1 MLSDEEDQTDEFQ
14 FELLEHTPMNIY
26 IQLKFSRPLE
36 VSQGVL
42 KDRIHVK
49 MLKTLFMVE
58 DIEGN
63 FAAWKEG
70 DKIEHG
76 LRTKEIIL
84 TTDPKHYTNLTSY

>member
-1 MLSDEEDQTDEFQ
+1 MLSDEEDQTEEFE

-26 IQLKFSRPLE
+26 VQLKFSRPLE
-36 VSQGVL
+36 VSQGVM

-58 DIEGN
+58 DLEGH
-63 FAAWKEG
+63 FAAWQEG
-70 DKIEHG
+70 EKLANG

-84 TTDPKHYTNLTSY
+84 TTDPKDYKKLLSY